1 MKKNCYSSEKILL
14 DKFQTIKNASF
25 AILLLVIFLITNQV
39 KAQNITINTPG
50 SGSWTVPCDVT
61 SITVEAWGAGGAGG
75 AADNNPNGGSG
86 GGGGGY
92 TAYTIAVTPNQII
105 NYTVGNGGNGGGGNG
120 GNGTPTTI
128 LALTANGGTGGG
140 QNQGTI
146 GTGGTATGGTTNT
159 NGTNGS
165 LGTNILGA
173 AGGFSNGL
181 AGGASRNTYGNG
193 NNATNPGSGGA
204 GGFRNCGGGCS
215 GRNGGD
221 GADGQIRITY
231 TSVYQ
236 NYCTPSFTTGVRSIS
251 NVTFAGI
258 NNTTANAVNA
268 GTQHEIFCN
277 IGTVIQGSA
286 TNTISLKGNTNG
298 LNTFYF
304 RVYIDWDQNGT
315 LGNNPNEI
323 YNIGTITNN
332 NGNGAAASLTGNIA
346 VPAGATL
353 GLTKMRVMFKGN
365 AYSATPCEDGAL
377 GQAEDYCIDVTASI
391 PTITGLS
398 STSGCIGNSIVING
412 TNFTGITAANV
423 KIGDTSVT
431 SITSFTSTQITAVIG
446 TGTTGFVT
454 VTTASGT
461 ATSDPTVFT
470 VNTSSVAPTNITG
483 ITTICN
489 GDSTTLTLVGGTSGT
504 GGTAQ
509 WFSGSCGGT
518 LLGTGN
524 SISVSPTT
532 TTNYF
537 VRYSGTCNTTTC
549 ASVIVNVNNV
559 HTITLQPAISQTT
572 CSGSSVSFSI
582 NTAGTVSSYQWYN
595 GTTMLTNT
603 GAISGANTATLTI
616 NAVALS
622 DVSSNYYCE
631 VTGPCA
637 AKLNSNN
644 AELIVNENVTIT
656 TQPQP
661 SQTFCTGTTATF
673 SVVATGTGLSYQWY
687 NGLVALTDGGN
698 ISGSTSATL
707 TLASLTLSDAS
718 NQYNCVVS
726 GTSPCANLTSNNA
739 ALIVNESALITIQP
753 NATQTICAD
762 SFANFSLTATGG
774 GLTYQWYK
782 GATMLVD
789 GGYISGATTNSLT
802 LNPITLADAAT
813 DYYCVVSNSCTA
825 GVSSNNVA
833 LAIYETPFIPD
844 QTLTVCSEG
853 VFNYSI
859 TNGSPTI
866 ATVVPNNT
874 TYTWPTPIM
883 TGGMTGGT
891 AGMNLSSISQTLDN
905 PTSSPQTATYFIT
918 PTSGTTGS
926 CIGASFS
933 LVVTV
938 NPKPAVNNITA
949 AFCSDENFSFTPV
962 DGGGNLVPVGTTY
975 SWGIPAVTGGM
986 TGGSAGTAQAS
997 INQTLTNT
1005 TNSNQTASYTVT
1017 ATSGTCAASTF
1028 SVIVTIHPKPT
1039 VAGSILTQSICSGNA
1054 IASIVI
1060 SNPNG
1065 ISGPIDYSWTR
1076 DNTSNTTGMS
1086 SSGNNSIVTG
1096 SLSNITN
1103 TLQTTNFI
1111 LLATSDENCISNPV
1125 NVSVTVSSKPT
1136 VNATPINQTIC
1147 SESPITP
1154 IVITNPNAIAGTTF
1168 TWTRNNTAN
1177 LTGIPASGITT
1188 PITGN
1193 LTNTTNTAQTTT
1205 FTITAESNGCSTS
1218 INTIT
1223 ITVNPKPTLTAL
1235 PMTQTVCGSS
1245 PFATIV
1251 ITNPNSVVGTA
1262 FTWTRNNTLN
1272 VTGIANSGS
1281 GATISGTLTNN
1292 TNSNQTVTFTITA
1305 LAGSCPSDIMTVDV
1319 VVLPTP
1325 LITVTPSTQ
1334 TRCHLQAI
1342 TTLNFGNS
1350 NAVLGTTY
1358 TWTRNNT
1365 TNLTG
1370 IPASGNGASL
1380 SGAFSNNT
1388 TSSQTTIFTITASA
1402 PNGCSSTTTASITV
1416 YAPLVAPTINAP
1428 QTVCV
1433 SSNPSLLTI
1442 TTPASG
1448 GSGVY
1453 TYQWQSSGDD
1463 ITYNNIGG
1471 ATSSTYQPPLV
1482 NGGTNNTYYRLIV
1495 NNICGSVTS
1504 NVIFV
1509 EVVNNGGFSFSS
1521 NIGLTGPVCSG
1532 STFAPSI
1539 NSLHLF
1545 TSAVRFTWTAD
1556 PTYITPG
1563 SGGPTGTTGG
1573 RILFFR
1579 NSTADIGPLTAV
1591 NNTNATVVTSVSVI
1605 PDVYNFP
1612 GPPSGSFIC
1621 STSPQIFNVTIR
1633 PIPVATA
1640 TANNTTICNVS
1651 GPGISVSGNITDAN
1665 MTFNWTRNNTGNVT
1679 GTNSGN
1685 SGNIAFGNTYT
1696 INPIL
1701 TNTTAFSQIVLFTIT
1716 PSSNGCNGTPV
1727 VVSITVAPTVTAGV
1741 ISANQ
1746 TICNGGDP
1754 AAFSQTT
1761 AATGLNLTY
1770 QWQSSINNTTYTD
1783 ITAATGNTYD
1793 SGVLTQ
1799 NTWFRRV
1806 VTSTVNGTSCFAIST
1821 PILITV
1827 NTLNPGS
1834 VTGDQTICDG
1844 GNPNAFTSVA
1854 ATGAGVISYQWQSNT
1869 TGCGGSWNNILGANL
1884 ATYDIPAG
1892 LSMTT
1897 YYRRMATSTLNS
1909 VACVD
1914 YSNCIVVSV
1923 NTITGGTI
1931 AGDQTLC
1938 GNNPAAFTET
1948 LAATA
1953 AGTVSYQWQSNTVG
1967 CGGSWTNIIGATSA
1981 TYDAP
1986 AGLVVTTYYQR
1997 VTTSTLNSIV
2007 CTATS
2012 NCITV
2017 TANSI
2022 TPGTISGNRTICS
2035 GGDPTAFTVTVAAT
2049 GTNLSY
2055 QWQISTT
2062 TSAGPWSDILSA
2074 TNPTYDAPGPI
2085 TQTTYFR
2092 RVATATVNSS
2102 NCAAN
2107 SNFVTVFVNTI
2118 TPSVIDGNQ
2127 TICGSSNDPTAFSV
2141 TTPASGS
2148 GTLSYQW
2155 QSSIVGCSGPW
2166 SNIVGATSATYD
2178 APNVTQTTYYHVV
2191 VTSTLNSIPCS
2202 EISNCITITNN
2213 TKTWTGL
2220 TNTDWSL
2227 DSNWS
2232 PIGVPTLS
2240 DCVVIPNAT
2249 NNPIV
2254 SGTNYNAEGKT
2265 LGLLTNASLEIT
2277 ATNAIT
2283 INDAINVHAS
2293 ANFTVRN
2300 NASLVQIT
2308 NASNVGNVT
2317 IERTTQPMYRFDYTY
2332 WGSPVTL
2339 ASNFTLGM
2347 LSPLTLGDKYFS
2359 WIPSVANSFGNWSYE
2374 SAATIMDPRKG
2385 YIVRAPQTFSYTS
2398 DVKVP
2403 YTANFVGTPNNGDIY
2418 CPIYFGGLP
2427 LSNNNDK
2434 YNLIGNPYASA
2445 VDAELFL
2452 SDPANASIID
2462 GTVYFWTHNSPPS
2475 ASNVDPFYGDFIINY
2490 AANDYASWNR
2500 LGGTG
2505 TTAAA
2510 GSGGAVPNGF
2520 IASGQGFFAKSTG
2533 TATSGDAVVFK
2544 NSMRVK
2550 FNNNVFFRSSI
2561 VDANTNRSQSNT
2573 TEKHRLWLNLINQGG
2588 SFNQILVGY
2597 ADGASDA
2604 YDRAFDGVR
2613 FTDNNSITL
2622 YSMVQDKNLVIQG
2635 KALPFNDLDQVPL
2648 GYKSTL
2654 NDTFSIRIDHFDG
2667 LFDNQNIYLEDRL
2680 LNIIHD
2686 LKLSPYVFT
2695 SGIGTFDN
2703 RFVLRYTNGLLGIAN
2718 PNFDS
2723 QIAAYLT
2730 HEKLVIHTSE
2740 LLSEVA
2746 LYDISGKLIL
2756 TEILELPKKNFETTF
2771 HGAEGVYIAKIK
2783 FQNGKFATK
2792 KLIQKK

>member
-1 MKKNCYSSEKILL
+1 MKKNYYNSRHLLL
-14 DKFQTIKNASF
+14 DKTQQIKNASF
-25 AILLLVIFLITNQV
+25 VVLLFVTFLFTNPIISQ
-39 KAQNITINTPG
+39 TFTTNTPG
-50 SGSWTVPCDVT
+50 NGSWIVPCDVT
-61 SITVEAWGAGGAGG
+61 SITVQAWGAGGAGG

-92 TAYTIAVTPNQII
+92 TSYTVAVTPGQVIT
-105 NYTVGNGGNGGGGNG
+105 YTVGNGGNGNGGNG
-120 GNGTPTTI
+120 GNGTATTI

-140 QNQGTI
+140 QNQGAV
-146 GTGGTATGGTTNT
+146 GTGGTATGGTTNI
-159 NGTNGS
+159 NGTNGA
-165 LGTNILGA
+165 LGTTTSGA
-173 AGGFSNGL
+173 AGGSSNAL
-181 AGGASRNTYGNG
+181 AGGATRNTYGNG
-193 NNATNPGSGGA
+193 NDATNPGSGGG
-204 GGFRNCGGGCS
+204 GGFRNCFGGCS
-215 GRNGGD
+215 GRDGGD
-221 GADGQIRITY
+221 GADGQIRITF
-231 TSVYQ
+231 TSIYQ
-236 NYCTPSFTTGVRSIS
+236 SYCTPSFNTGVRSIS

-258 NNTTANAVNA
+258 NNTTANAVDA
-268 GTQHEIFCN
+268 GPQYESFCN
-277 IGTVIQGSA
+277 TGTVIQGSA
-286 TNTISLKGNTNG
+286 TNAISLKGNTNG
-298 LNTFYF
+298 NNTYYF
-304 RVYIDWDQNGT
+304 RVYIDWDQNGVF
-315 LGNNPNEI
+315 GNNPNEI

-332 NGNGAAASLTGNIA
+332 NGNGVAAPLIGNIA

-353 GLTKMRVMFKGN
+353 GLTRMRVMFKGA
-365 AYSATPCEDGAL
+365 AYSGTPCEDGVR
-377 GQAEDYCIDVTASI
+377 GQAEDYCIDVTASL
-391 PTITGLS
+391 PTITGLG
-398 STSGCIGNSIVING
+398 STSGCTGNSIVING
-412 TNFTGITAANV
+412 TNFTGITATNV
-423 KIGDTSVT
+423 KIGGTSVA
-431 SITSFTSTQITAVIG
+431 SISSFTSTQITAVIG
-446 TGTTGFVT
+446 AGTTGFVT

-470 VNTSSVAPTNITG
+470 VNTPSVAPTSITG
-483 ITTICN
+483 TTSICN
-489 GDSTTLTLVGGTSGT
+489 GDSTTLTLA
-504 GGTAQ
+504 GGTAGTGATTQ
-509 WFSGSCGGT
+509 WFSGSCGGV

-524 SISVSPTT
+524 SVSVSPATT
-532 TTNYF
+532 TTYF
-537 VRYSGTCNTTTC
+537 VRYIGTCNTTTC
-549 ASVIVNVNNV
+549 ASVVVTVNDV
-559 HTITLQPAISQTT
+559 HAITLQPAISQTT
-572 CSGSSVSFSI
+572 CTDSSVSFSV
-582 NTAGTVSSYQWYN
+582 NTSGSVLGYQWYN
-595 GTTMLTNT
+595 DATLLVDGGN
-603 GAISGANTATLTI
+603 ISGANTATLTL
-616 NAVALS
+616 NPVALS
-622 DVSSNYYCE
+622 DASSNYYCI
-631 VTGPCA
+631 VSGSCA
-637 AKLNSNN
+637 LPITSNS
-644 AELIVNENVTIT
+644 AELLVNEKVTIT
-656 TQPQP
+656 NQPQP
-661 SQTFCTGTTATF
+661 TQTFCTGATATF

-687 NGLVALTDGGN
+687 NGLVPLADGGN
-698 ISGSTSATL
+698 ISGATAATL
-707 TLASLTLSDAS
+707 TLASLSLSDAS

-726 GTSPCANLTSNNA
+726 GTSPCSALTSNNA
-739 ALIVNESALITIQP
+739 ALVVNESALITIQP
-753 NATQTICAD
+753 TATQTICAG
-762 SFANFSLTATGG
+762 SFADFSLTATGG
-774 GLTYQWYK
+774 GLSYQWYK
-782 GATMLVD
+782 GATMLVN
-789 GGYISGATTNSLT
+789 GGEISGATTNSLT

-825 GVSSNNVA
+825 GLPSNNIA
-833 LAIYETPFIPD
+833 LVVYEAPFIPD
-844 QTLTVCSEG
+844 QTLTVCSEDA
-853 VFNYSI
+853 FDYII

-866 ATVVPNNT
+866 ATVVPSNT
-874 TYTWPTPIM
+874 SYTWSTPIM

-891 AGMNLSSISQTLDN
+891 DGVNKSSISQTLDN

-938 NPKPAVNNITA
+938 NPKPAINNITA
-949 AFCSDENFSFTPV
+949 AFCSDENFSFTPT
-962 DGGGNLVPVGTTY
+962 DGGGNLVPGSTTY

-997 INQTLTNT
+997 INQTLTNA
-1005 TNSNQTASYTVT
+1005 TNIDQTASYTVT
-1017 ATSGTCAASTF
+1017 ATSGSCAASTF

-1039 VAGSILTQSICSGNA
+1039 VAGSILTQSICSGDA
-1054 IASIVI
+1054 IASILI

-1076 DNTSNTTGMS
+1076 DNTINTTGIP
-1086 SSGNNSIVTG
+1086 SSGNSSTIAG
-1096 SLSNITN
+1096 SLSNPTN
-1103 TLQTTNFI
+1103 TPQTTVFT
-1111 LLATSDENCISNPV
+1111 LVATSDENCASNPTTV
-1125 NVSVTVSSKPT
+1125 GVTVNPIPT
-1136 VNATPINQTIC
+1136 VAALPSSQTIC
-1147 SESPITP
+1147 SENPITP
-1154 IVITNPNAIAGTTF
+1154 IVLTNPNAVAGTTF
-1168 TWTRNNTAN
+1168 TWTRNNTTN
-1177 LTGIPASGITT
+1177 LTGIPASGTTT

-1193 LTNTTNTAQTTT
+1193 LTNITNTPQTTT
-1205 FTITAESNGCSTS
+1205 FTITAESNGCSTT

-1223 ITVNPKPTLTAL
+1223 ITVNPKPTLAAL
-1235 PMTQTVCGSS
+1235 PLTQTVCGST
-1245 PFATIV
+1245 PFANIA
-1251 ITNPNSVVGTA
+1251 ITNTNSVLGTT
-1262 FTWTRNNTLN
+1262 FDWTRNNIVN
-1272 VTGIANSGS
+1272 VSGVASFGSGS
-1281 GATISGTLTNN
+1281 SISGTLTNT

-1305 LAGSCPSDIMTVDV
+1305 LAGSCPSDAMTVDIL
-1319 VVLPTP
+1319 VLPTP
-1325 LITVTPSTQ
+1325 LITVTPTTQ

-1350 NAVLGTTY
+1350 NAVAGTTY
-1358 TWTRNNT
+1358 SWTRDNT

-1370 IPASGNGASL
+1370 IPDFGNGASL
-1380 SGAFSNNT
+1380 SGTFSNNT
-1388 TSSQTTIFTITASA
+1388 TSNQTTIFTITALA
-1402 PNGCSSTTTASITV
+1402 PNGCSSTTTASVTV

-1433 SSNPSLLTI
+1433 LSNPSLLTI
-1442 TTPASG
+1442 TTPATG

-1453 TYQWQSSGDD
+1453 TYQWQSSTNNA
-1463 ITYNNIGG
+1463 TYNNIGG
-1471 ATSSTYQPPLV
+1471 ATNNTYQPPFV
-1482 NGGTNNTYYRLIV
+1482 NGASVNTYYRLIT

-1509 EVVNNGGFSFSS
+1509 EVVSSIGFSFGFDD
-1521 NIGLTGPVCSG
+1521 GLTGPICSG
-1532 STFAPSI
+1532 SSFTPNI
-1539 NSLHLF
+1539 NSVHF
-1545 TSAVRFTWTAD
+1545 STSAVRFNWTAD

-1563 SGGPTGTTGG
+1563 TGGPVGTTGG
-1573 RILFFR
+1573 AFFGFR
-1579 NSTADIGPLTAV
+1579 TSSANIGPLTAV
-1591 NNTNATVVTSVSVI
+1591 NNTNATVVTSMTIV
-1605 PDVYNFP
+1605 PNVYNFP

-1621 STSPQIFNVTIR
+1621 STSPQTFNVTIR

-1640 TANNTTICNVS
+1640 TGNNTTICNVS
-1651 GPGISVSGNITDAN
+1651 GAGISVSGNITDAN
-1665 MTFNWTRNNTGNVT
+1665 MTFSWTRNNTGNVT

-1685 SGNIAFGNTYT
+1685 SGNIAFGNTYN
-1696 INPIL
+1696 INPTL
-1701 TNTTAFSQIVLFTIT
+1701 TNTTAVSQVVLFTIT

-1727 VVSITVAPTVTAGV
+1727 VISITVAPTVTSGV
-1741 ISANQ
+1741 IAANQ

-1754 AAFSQTT
+1754 AAFTQTT

-1770 QWQSSINNTTYTD
+1770 QWQSSINNVAYND
-1783 ITAATGNTYD
+1783 IAFATGNTYD

-1806 VTSTVNGTSCFAIST
+1806 VTSTVNGTSCSATST
-1821 PILITV
+1821 PVLVTV
-1827 NTLNPGS
+1827 NTINPGS
-1834 VTGDQTICDG
+1834 IAGDQTICDG

-1869 TGCGGSWNNILGANL
+1869 TGCGGSWNNILGETN
-1884 ATYDIPAG
+1884 ATYDIPSG
-1892 LSMTT
+1892 LSVTT

-1923 NTITGGTI
+1923 NTVTGGTI

-1938 GNNPAAFTET
+1938 GNNPAAFTEAI
-1948 LAATA
+1948 AATA
-1953 AGTVSYQWQSNTVG
+1953 AGTISYQWQSNTTG
-1967 CGGSWTNIIGATSA
+1967 CGGIWANISGATAA

-1986 AGLVVTTYYQR
+1986 AGVIVTTYYQR
-1997 VTTSTLNSIV
+1997 VTTSTLNSVV
-2007 CTATS
+2007 CTASS

-2062 TSAGPWSDILSA
+2062 TSAGPWSDILGE

-2102 NCAAN
+2102 NCSAN

-2118 TPSVIDGNQ
+2118 TASVIDGDQ
-2127 TICGSSNDPTAFSV
+2127 SVCGISDDPTAFTI

-2155 QSSIVGCSGPW
+2155 QSSIAGCSGPW

-2178 APNVTQTTYYHVV
+2178 APNVSQTTYYHVV
-2191 VTSTLNSIPCS
+2191 VTSTLNSIQCS
-2202 EISNCITITNN
+2202 EISNCLTVTSY
-2213 TKTWTGL
+2213 TKTWTGF
-2220 TNTDWSL
+2220 TNSDWSL

-2249 NNPIV
+2249 NDPVV
-2254 SGTNYNAEGKT
+2254 SGTNYNAEAKS
-2265 LGLLTNASLEIT
+2265 LALLTNASLEIT

-2283 INDAINVHAS
+2283 ISDAVNVHAS
-2293 ANFTVRN
+2293 ANFIVRN

-2308 NASNVGNVT
+2308 NATNIGNVT

-2339 ASNFTLGM
+2339 ASNYTLGM

-2359 WIPSVANSFGNWSYE
+2359 WIPSVANSFGNWFYE

-2385 YIVRAPQTFSYTS
+2385 YIVRAPQTFSFTS

-2418 CPIYFGGLP
+2418 CPIYFGALP

-2434 YNLIGNPYASA
+2434 YNLLGNPYASA

-2452 SDPANASIID
+2452 SDPANTPIID
-2462 GTVYFWTHNSPPS
+2462 GTIYFWTHNSPPS

-2533 TATSGDAVVFK
+2533 TATSGDPVVFK
-2544 NSMRVK
+2544 NSMRVN
-2550 FNNNVFFRSSI
+2550 FNNDMFFRSSI
-2561 VDANTNRSQSNT
+2561 VDANSNRSQSNT
-2573 TEKHRLWLNLINQGG
+2573 SEKHRLWLNLINQGG

-2622 YSMVQDKNLVIQG
+2622 YSIVEDKNLVIQG
-2635 KALPFNDLDQVPL
+2635 KGLPFSYLDQVRL

-2686 LKLSPYVFT
+2686 LKQSPYVFT
-2695 SGIGTFDN
+2695 SGVGTFDD
-2703 RFVLRYTNGLLGIAN
+2703 RFVLRYTNELLGTSPIA
-2718 PNFDS
+2718 FDS
-2723 QIAAYLT
+2723 EVSAYLNN
-2730 HEKLVIHTSE
+2730 EKLVIHASE
-2740 LLSEVA
+2740 LLSEVS
-2746 LYDISGKLIL
+2746 LYDISGKLIMMENL
-2756 TEILELPKKNFETTF
+2756 ALPKTNFETTF
-2771 HGAEGVYIAKIK
+2771 NGAEGVYIAKIK
-2783 FQNGKFATK
+2783 FQNGKFSTK